1 MHGWTR
7 REVIVAGSS
16 LVAGANAVYVG
27 KAHPGGTDSVV
38 GAAPYPA
45 SASPPAPEP
54 QGPSKVDVTAVPP
67 GQFIP
72 DRFKDRSL
80 AVTGAARGIGRAVAV
95 RGAREGAR
103 VAVLDWLPAEGRAT
117 VDLITGEGGDAFFVE
132 GNVRD
137 SADCNRFVAETV
149 SRFGGLDLAVNNAGT
164 LDGVYSGDGFDF
176 KAQRPLLPNMLHL
189 ATDEYFEAVMNTNI
203 LGVFKS
209 MRAEL
214 GCMMDQ
220 GRGGV
225 IVNVGSI
232 AGLIGLSGNPAYSAS
247 KHAVTGITRGA
258 AIDYAP
264 YGIRINSVNMAAT
277 DTPMIARAAQFVE
290 AARAEGSGS
299 GMGAIKTQS
308 LLAYADSK
316 HRPATTWEQAAVI
329 LFLLS
334 SDASNLTGCT
344 YATDGGWTAF

>member
-1 MHGWTR
+1 MNDLTR
-7 REVIVAGSS
+7 REVIVAGGSF
-16 LVAGANAVYVG
+16 VAAANAVYVG
-27 KAHPGGTDSVV
+27 VAAPGGALPVSGSGQDP
-38 GAAPYPA
+38 AASYA
-45 SASPPAPEP
+45 GSGP
-54 QGPSKVDVTAVPP
+54 QGPSKVDIAAVSPEH
-67 GQFIP
+67 FIP
-72 DRFKDRSL
+72 DRFKGRTL
-80 AVTGAARGIGRAVAV
+80 AVTGAARGIGKAVAV

-103 VAVLDWLPAEGRAT
+103 VAVLDWLPVEGQAT
-117 VDLITGEGGDAFFVE
+117 VDLITGEGGEAFFVE
-132 GNVRD
+132 GNVRE
-137 SADCNRFVAETV
+137 SADCNRFVTETV
-149 SRFGGLDLAVNNAGT
+149 SRFGGLDLAVNDAGT

-176 KAQRPLLPNMLHL
+176 RAQRPLLPNMLHL
-189 ATDEYFEAVMNTNI
+189 ATDEYFKAVMDTNI
-203 LGVFKS
+203 IGVFKS

-214 GCMMDQ
+214 GHMVDQ
-220 GRGGV
+220 GRGGA

-264 YGIRINSVNMAAT
+264 YGIRVNSVNMAAT

-316 HRPATTWEQAAVI
+316 HRPATPWEQAAVI

-334 SDASNLTGCT
+334 EDASNLTGCT
-344 YATDGGWTAF
+344 YATDGGWTAY